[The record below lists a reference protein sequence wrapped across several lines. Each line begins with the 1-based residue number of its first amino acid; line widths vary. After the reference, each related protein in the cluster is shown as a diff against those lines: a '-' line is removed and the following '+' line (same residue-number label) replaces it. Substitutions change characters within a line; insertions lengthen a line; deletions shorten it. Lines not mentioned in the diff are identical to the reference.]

1 MAVIRCLKIGENQQL
16 RNMKTYTLYILDNL
30 YVIIY
35 IKFYFNSIMT
45 KLMVKTIR

>member
-1 MAVIRCLKIGENQQL
+1 
-16 RNMKTYTLYILDNL
+16 MKTYTGTLYIHVLDNL

-45 KLMVKTIR
+45 KLMVKKMK

>member
-1 MAVIRCLKIGENQQL
+1 
-16 RNMKTYTLYILDNL
+16 MKTYTGTLYIHVLDNL

-45 KLMVKTIR
+45 KLMVTKNEIKHEYYYYYYY

>member
-1 MAVIRCLKIGENQQL
+1 
-16 RNMKTYTLYILDNL
+16 MKTYTGTLYIHVLDNL

-45 KLMVKTIR
+45 KLMVKHEYYYYYYYYR